1 MIRRMFAVAAIAA
14 LVATTIAACSDAG
27 AKPTVA
33 DAWARPSMGMDRAGA
48 AYMTITG
55 GGEADA
61 LVGATSPA
69 ATTVEIH
76 ETVESGG
83 AMAMQPVERI
93 DIPAGGTVKLEP
105 GGYHVMLIDLTGD
118 LVVGEEI
125 EITLEFEGAGEVK
138 VTAEVREGEGM

>member
-1 MIRRMFAVAAIAA
+1 
-14 LVATTIAACSDAG
+14 
-27 AKPTVA
+27 
-33 DAWARPSMGMDRAGA
+33 
-48 AYMTITG
+48 
-55 GGEADA
+55 
-61 LVGATSPA
+61 
-69 ATTVEIH
+69 VEIH